1 MGIAQSTLVFARTL
15 YKTARDYADNKRCWH
30 PSGHIFLSEIP
41 QLSSLYK
48 EADAELSRVE
58 ALQHTVES
66 ELCECLRS
74 SAIPGMGLV
83 EKVACLKVK
92 AIETSISYC
101 FRLKQELGSYALM
114 GGTGFEKMDYL
125 QCCKFAEGDS
135 RILMQKISRDRLQA
149 FRKKQEGSKP
159 EAELCMQLG
168 QQLMSGGQNAWN
180 DNWRDVYRLAELVIE
195 RVVDEAGGQAPAS
208 RL

>member
-1 MGIAQSTLVFARTL
+1 MG
-15 YKTARDYADNKRCWH
+15 H

-74 SAIPGMGLV
+74 SAIPGVALV

-92 AIETSISYC
+92 AIETAISYC

-114 GGTGFEKMDYL
+114 GGTGFEKLDYL

-135 RILMQKISRDRLQA
+135 RILMQKLARDRLQLFA
-149 FRKKQEGSKP
+149 KKQEGSKP
-159 EAELCMQLG
+159 EVAACTALG
-168 QQLMSGGQNAWN
+168 QKLMTGGKAAW
-180 DNWRDVYRLAELVIE
+180 DENWKQVYGLAELVID
-195 RVVDEAGGQAPAS
+195 RVVNEANNFGAAS
-208 RL
+208 SKL